1 MISQMVKSSRPFL
14 LVLAMMPCV
23 AGTVFAQQAGSEAD
37 VTVAQVR
44 SVAVPAPMPGDV
56 RPVDGTPTSAII
68 SESELLAYC
77 MNVSNENE
85 QLREQ
90 MVRSR
95 LNEAKAEV
103 DGKLD
108 ELAVRIEELKSW
120 LEKREKFL
128 ALANETLVDV
138 YKQMRSDA
146 AASQMMQLNPLLSAA
161 IVAKLPSKTASSI
174 MMEMKPEAA
183 ARITELLAS
192 AKEFEGS
199 SNVSQLT
206 Q

>member
-1 MISQMVKSSRPFL
+1 MIPQLKKSSRSFL
-14 LVLAMMPCV
+14 LVLAMGPLV
-23 AGTVFAQQAGSEAD
+23 AGAAMAQQDGPGAA
-37 VTVAQVR
+37 VAVAQVR
-44 SVAVPAPMPGDV
+44 SVAVPSPMQGDP
-56 RPVDGTPTSAII
+56 RPVDSTPTNAII

-77 MNVSNENE
+77 MNVSNETE

-108 ELAVRIEELKSW
+108 ELAVRIEELKGW

-128 ALANETLVDV
+128 ALANETLVEV

-199 SNVSQLT
+199 GNVSQLT